1 MSRKEKILIMYSG
14 YKPAKTYGG
23 PVNSISNIIQALG
36 KRYDFYVIASNHE
49 LKSIKRLQ
57 GIKYGWNRIEDANVK
72 YLSEKELNIKN
83 LYKEIEK
90 ILPDVIYL
98 NSIFL
103 YKFLISSL
111 KYMKKYRV
119 KIIIA
124 PRGELCMNALKI
136 RSVKKNVYLR
146 LIQKLKDK
154 NKIYWHSTSNEETKM
169 IEKILNI
176 FPSKIKQV
184 EVMRAKNNYKIK
196 DIEKKENELRCVF
209 ISRIC
214 EKKNLISAIKYVKKA
229 NDTVTLDI
237 YGFKE
242 DMKYW
247 EACKK
252 EIGNCGR
259 IKYCGELEGKEVLNV
274 FNKYQLFLFPTL
286 SENYGHVIEESM
298 VAGCPVLISDQT
310 PWNDIMDSGAGFI
323 VELGNNKKFVNILND
338 LSKLKNFEYQ
348 ILRNN
353 CINYIAKKGNYDDI
367 VNKYIDLFDV

>member
-136 RSVKKNVYLR
+136 KSVKKNVYLR
-146 LIQKLKDK
+146 LK
-154 NKIYWHSTSNEETKM
+154 
-169 IEKILNI
+169 
-176 FPSKIKQV
+176 P
-184 EVMRAKNNYKIK
+184 
-196 DIEKKENELRCVF
+196 
-209 ISRIC
+209 
-214 EKKNLISAIKYVKKA
+214 
-229 NDTVTLDI
+229 
-237 YGFKE
+237 
-242 DMKYW
+242 
-247 EACKK
+247 
-252 EIGNCGR
+252 
-259 IKYCGELEGKEVLNV
+259 
-274 FNKYQLFLFPTL
+274 
-286 SENYGHVIEESM
+286 
-298 VAGCPVLISDQT
+298 
-310 PWNDIMDSGAGFI
+310 
-323 VELGNNKKFVNILND
+323 
-338 LSKLKNFEYQ
+338 
-348 ILRNN
+348 
-353 CINYIAKKGNYDDI
+353 
-367 VNKYIDLFDV
+367 